1 MRVFDIVVFVMGIL
15 NIGVA
20 LKVKCNDTM
29 INTIFLKLYPL
40 FGGLFLMFYS
50 LMNSGVIILNL

>member
-1 MRVFDIVVFVMGIL
+1 MSIFDIIVFVMGIL
-15 NIGVA
+15 NIGIA

-40 FGGLFLMFYS
+40 LGGLFLMFYS
-50 LMNSGVIILNL
+50 LMNSGVIIINL